1 MMILL
6 LTMEK
11 MSTKLIPLS
20 IPNIS
25 GNEWKYVKD
34 CLETGW
40 ISSAGEYVNRFEKAI
55 QNYTG
60 AKYAIACMN
69 GTVGLQVSLNVSGVT
84 SRDIVIVP
92 NLTFVA
98 SLNAI
103 SYTGAEIV
111 IIDVYE
117 DNWQIDIDLLEKWLK
132 DSCTTKII
140 NKKPVTTENISGKKI
155 GAIMPVY
162 VLGGFV
168 NSEKLV
174 EISAT
179 FGIPLVE
186 DSTEA
191 LGSFKNGKH
200 AGTFGVTG
208 VLSFNGNKIISTG
221 GGGMILTNDKDIAA
235 RAKHITTTAKTDP
248 LDYFHD
254 EIGYNFRLVN
264 VLAAIG
270 VAQMENFESILKR
283 KKEINALYIKEL
295 ESVGDITFQ
304 KNDINTDPNCWLFT
318 FRTNKMRELLIY
330 LNNKKIQSRPF
341 WTPMNNLP
349 MYKDLTY
356 ISENN
361 ISNKIF
367 KECISIPSSSNLT
380 IDDQYKVISEIKNFY
395 NQ

>member
-1 MMILL
+1 M
-6 LTMEK
+6 
-11 MSTKLIPLS
+11 IPLS
-20 IPNIS
+20 IPNIN
-25 GNEWKYVKD
+25 GNELKYVKD
-34 CLETGW
+34 CLDTGW
-40 ISSAGEYVNRFEKAI
+40 ISSAGAYVTKFEEAI

-60 AKYAIACMN
+60 VKYAIACMN
-69 GTVGLQVSLNVSGVT
+69 GTAGLQVSLNLAGVS
-84 SRDIVIVP
+84 SKDIVIAP

-98 SLNAI
+98 TLNAI
-103 SYTGAEIV
+103 SYSGAEIAL
-111 IIDVYE
+111 IDICE
-117 DNWQIDIDLLEKWLK
+117 DSWQMDIDLLQNWLENN
-132 DSCTTKII
+132 TITKFI
-140 NKKPVTTENISGKKI
+140 NGNPITSEITSGKKI

-168 NSEKLV
+168 DIDKLL
-174 EISAT
+174 EISVAY
-179 FGIPLVE
+179 GISLIE

-200 AGTFGVTG
+200 AGTFGLTG

-221 GGGMILTNDKDIAA
+221 GGGMILTNDTDIAN

-254 EIGYNFRLVN
+254 EVGYNYRLVN

-270 VAQMENFESILKR
+270 VAQMENFDSILKR
-283 KKEINALYIKEL
+283 KKEIDALYRKEL
-295 ESVGDITFQ
+295 EGIGDIIFQ
-304 KNDINTDPNCWLFT
+304 VNDPQSDPNCWLFT
-318 FRTNKMRELLIY
+318 FRTKKMRELLNH
-330 LNNKKIQSRPF
+330 LNNNKIQSRPF

-356 ISENN
+356 ITKKD

-380 IDDQYKVISEIKNFY
+380 IEDQHKVISEIKNFY
-395 NQ
+395 K

>member
-1 MMILL
+1 M
-6 LTMEK
+6 
-11 MSTKLIPLS
+11 IPLS
-20 IPNIS
+20 VPNIN
-25 GNEWKYVKD
+25 GKEWQYVKD

-40 ISSAGEYVNRFEKAI
+40 ISTAGAYVTKFEQAI

-60 AKYAIACMN
+60 VKYAIACMN
-69 GTVGLQVSLNVSGVT
+69 GTAGLQVSLNLAEVS
-84 SRDIVIVP
+84 SNDIVIAP

-98 SLNAI
+98 TLNAI
-103 SYTGAEIV
+103 SYTGAEIAL
-111 IIDVYE
+111 
-117 DNWQIDIDLLEKWLK
+117 IDICEDSWQLDVDLLQNWLATNT
-132 DSCTTKII
+132 TTKVV
-140 NKKPVTTENISGKKI
+140 NGKPVTSDNSSGKKI

-168 NSEKLV
+168 NVNKLV
-174 EISAT
+174 EISST
-179 FGIPLVE
+179 YGIALIE

-200 AGTFGVTG
+200 AGTFGLTG

-221 GGGMILTNDKDIAA
+221 GGGMILTNDKDIAN

-254 EIGYNFRLVN
+254 EVGYNYRLVN

-283 KKEINALYIKEL
+283 KKEIDALYRSEL
-295 ESVGDITFQ
+295 NGVGDIKFQ
-304 KNDINTDPNCWLFT
+304 ENEPSSDPNCWLFT
-318 FRTNKMRELLIY
+318 FRTKKMRALINY
-330 LNNKKIQSRPF
+330 LNSKEIQSRPF

-349 MYKDLTY
+349 MYKDLMY
-356 ISENN
+356 INEND

-380 IDDQYKVISEIKNFY
+380 IEDQHKVISEIKKFY
-395 NQ
+395 K